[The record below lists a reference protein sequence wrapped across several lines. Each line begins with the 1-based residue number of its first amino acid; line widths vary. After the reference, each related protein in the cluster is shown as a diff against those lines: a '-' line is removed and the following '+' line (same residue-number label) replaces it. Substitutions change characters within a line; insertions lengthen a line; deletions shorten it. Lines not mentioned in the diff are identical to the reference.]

1 MTRRIEAGFTP
12 PIYAHS
18 AAVAQTRTCVL
29 AIAAVGIAG
38 ISFGL
43 LLLGPVAPVQTA
55 RLVPHHA
62 ELVLRGELP

>member
-1 MTRRIEAGFTP
+1 MTRLEPRFLP
-12 PIYAHS
+12 PIYVHS
-18 AAVAQTRTCVL
+18 AVVAQTQACIL
-29 AIAAVGIAG
+29 AITTVGIAG

-43 LLLGPVAPVQTA
+43 LLLGPVAHIERA

>member
-12 PIYAHS
+12 PMYAHS
-18 AAVAQTRTCVL
+18 AVVAQTQACVL

-43 LLLGPVAPVQTA
+43 LLLGPVTPAKTA

-62 ELVLRGELP
+62 ELVLRVELP